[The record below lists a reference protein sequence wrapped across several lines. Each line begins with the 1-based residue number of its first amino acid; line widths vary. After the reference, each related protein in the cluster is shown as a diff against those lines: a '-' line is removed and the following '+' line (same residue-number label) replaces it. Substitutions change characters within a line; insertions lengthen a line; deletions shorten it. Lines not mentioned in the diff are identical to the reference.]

1 MTKIKLCGMSRLCDI
16 EAVNSLM
23 PDFIGFVFYEKS
35 KRSVSFQKAYEL
47 SMHLNS
53 GITPVG
59 VFVDEAIQ
67 NIEMLVKNGTISAVQ
82 LHGHENDEYIRT
94 LRTRIDCP
102 IIQAFKIKSE
112 SDISAANTSMADFIL
127 LDSGLGSGNLFE
139 HSLISGIKREFF
151 LAGGINAENVGDAIL
166 RYKPYAADASSS
178 LETDNLKDKNKMAAF
193 VNAVRNADKIK
204 LKGNN

>member
-16 EAVNSLM
+16 DAVNSLM

-35 KRSVSFQKAYEL
+35 KRSVSFQKAHEL

-67 NIEMLVKNGTISAVQ
+67 NIEMLVKHGTIAAVQ
-82 LHGHENDEYIRT
+82 LHGHEDGEYIRT

-166 RYKPYAADASSS
+166 RYKPYAVDASSS

-204 LKGNN
+204 SKGNN

>member
-16 EAVNSLM
+16 DAVNSLM

>member
-16 EAVNSLM
+16 DAVNSLM

-193 VNAVRNADKIK
+193 VNAVRNADKII
-204 LKGNN
+204 GDCEM